1 MRRFAHRKH
10 ARARHTSAGTI
21 RGMFSDK
28 PTLAGE
34 LVVLRP
40 VTAAYT
46 DDVMASLADEE
57 SRRLTGTH
65 RRFST
70 EHIRRFLAAQAGHT
84 DRVDLVVIERASNA
98 YAGEVVLGDLDTD
111 NLSCNFRI
119 GLTGRFTDRGLGTE
133 ATRLVLAHAFDTVG
147 LHRVELEVYAF
158 NPRARH
164 VYKKVGFV
172 HEGTRRHALRW
183 HDDWVDAHVMAILA
197 DEWAA
202 HRVPANTC

>member
-1 MRRFAHRKH
+1 ML
-10 ARARHTSAGTI
+10 T
-21 RGMFSDK
+21 DK

-40 VTAAYT
+40 VTDAYT
-46 DDVMASLADEE
+46 DDVLAGLADEE

-65 RRFST
+65 RRFTT
-70 EHIRRFLAAQAGHT
+70 EHVRRFLAAQTGHA
-84 DRVDLVVIERASNA
+84 DRVDLVVIERATNA
-98 YAGEVVLGDLDTD
+98 YAGEVVLDDLDTD

-119 GLTGRFTDRGLGTE
+119 ALTGRFTDRGLGTE
-133 ATRLVLAHAFDTVG
+133 ATRLVLAHAFDTAG

-164 VYKKVGFV
+164 VYEKVGFV

-183 HDDWVDAHVMAILA
+183 RGAWVDAHIMAILA

-202 HRVPANTC
+202 HRVPLSTR